1 MMFRYVDR
9 NFEIVKLSIRN
20 VQNERSTIF
29 WLPDRPF
36 HDLGSLKIQLHE
48 LHELHYAIDG
58 F

>member
-29 WLPDRPF
+29 LLPDRPF
-36 HDLGSLKIQLHE
+36 HDLGGLKIQ
-48 LHELHYAIDG
+48 LHYAIDG